1 MMIDTDKFY
10 AIRDAVGAPPGADA
24 KVVMAHAVKMRSDL
38 NVISIEFER
47 IKQDVKR
54 QALGIL
60 GVVGLT
66 FDDLH
71 AWVVKKEEKKKT

>member
-24 KVVMAHAVKMRSDL
+24 SVVASHAAKLREAL
-38 NVISIEFER
+38 NIRDIQFER
-47 IKQDVKR
+47 IKHDVKR

-60 GVVGLT
+60 NLMGLT
-66 FDDLH
+66 HDDLH
-71 AWVVKKEEKKKT
+71 AWVIKKEENKKA